1 LARRASAPGGALAL
15 VAAGVAALVAAGGF
29 GTPALRPFG
38 VGLLIAGLGALALVE
53 LGARGLRVERTV
65 DRDRVRPGEA
75 ADVVVRATGW
85 PVRAGLA
92 GVLEWRLDPGA
103 PARARAESLRPVRV
117 GDALQQE
124 VRLHRLP
131 RGEHRMPA
139 PRLVVQDPL
148 GLARRRRAGGRERT
162 LLGLAEVVELTVP
175 FWESGPLGQG
185 GTTAGLLRGRTELA
199 GVRDYEQGD
208 PLSLV
213 HWGQTARRGRL
224 QTKELRG
231 ERGRGADLV
240 VVLDTRPL
248 GEGAEADE
256 RFELMVSAAA
266 SLLAACAA
274 RGDAVGLEHGD
285 AGGVVLPPGTA
296 WSAVE
301 AELARVVPGGGTAIG
316 PAVRAAAARRPAPR
330 VVAAVT
336 ALAETGLAV
345 AYRDAAARHVGTAV
359 VLVGPARAAADAL
372 RRAGAAVAEVGS
384 RADLTAA
391 LEGWRARAAG

>member
-1 LARRASAPGGALAL
+1 M
-15 VAAGVAALVAAGGF
+15 AAGVAALVASGGF

-38 VGLLIAGLGALALVE
+38 IGLLAAGLGALALVE
-53 LGARGLRVERTV
+53 LGARGLRVERTL
-65 DRDRVRPGEA
+65 DRERVRPGEV
-75 ADVVVRATGW
+75 ADVVVLARGW
-85 PVRAGLA
+85 PVRTGLSA
-92 GVLEWRLDPGA
+92 VLEWRLDAGSP
-103 PARARAESLRPVRV
+103 PTARAESLRPTRV
-117 GDALQQE
+117 GDALRQE

-148 GLARRRRAGGRERT
+148 GLARRRRSGEAGGT
-162 LLGLAEVVELTVP
+162 LLGLAEVVDVTVP

-185 GTTAGLLRGRTELA
+185 GAAAGLLRGRMEIA
-199 GVRDYEQGD
+199 GIRDYEQGD

-213 HWGQTARRGRL
+213 HWGQTARRGHL

-248 GEGAEADE
+248 GDDAEAHE

-274 RGDAVGLEHGD
+274 RGDEVGLEHG
-285 AGGVVLPPGTA
+285 GGAVIRPGTA

-301 AELARVVPGGGTAIG
+301 AELARVVPGGATGIG
-316 PAVRAAAARRPAPR
+316 PALRAAAARRPAPR
-330 VVAAVT
+330 VIAAVT
-336 ALAETGLAV
+336 AHPDSGLAL
-345 AYRDAAARHVGTAV
+345 ACREAAAHHVGVAL

-372 RRAGAAVAEVGS
+372 RRGGAAVAEVGA
-384 RADLTAA
+384 RADLAAA
-391 LEGWRARAAG
+391 LEGWRARATG